1 MRILHTSDW
10 HLGQHFMGR
19 TRTREHKAFIDWLL
33 KSVDAQQVE
42 AIVVAGDIFDTGT
55 PPSYARTL
63 YNEFIV
69 ALRKTCCRHL
79 LILGGNHD
87 SEATLNEGRSLLAY
101 LNTRVTAGISDDPE
115 DHVIVL
121 EDKSG
126 SPGLILC
133 AVPFLRPRD
142 LVRSIGGQSGR
153 DKQLAV
159 GQAIQSFYTRVF
171 EIARKRQD
179 VLSKDGCVLPILATG
194 HLTVVG
200 GKSSDSVRDIYIGSL
215 DAFPASGFPE
225 ADYIALGHLHRG
237 QTIKDREKIRYSGSP
252 IPLSFDESGREKQ
265 VLIVDFKD
273 GELASVSPLT
283 VPCFRRMVCL
293 KGNLDEIE
301 AGVGALTRDI
311 ASEGAGETWGRR
323 TVWLEAEVREDDYL
337 TDLQDRIQTMIA
349 DQDTGDGPAMA
360 LLRVRR
366 RRKGVTPGLAPE
378 NRERLEELNPTEV
391 FSRRIAAEFMAED
404 QVRVL
409 NTLFEEILD
418 QVETA
423 SESGV
428 GEMK

>member
-19 TRTREHKAFIDWLL
+19 TRTREHKAFFDWLL
-33 KSVDAQQVE
+33 NIVEKQQVDAV
-42 AIVVAGDIFDTGT
+42 VVAGDIFDTGT

-69 ALRKTCCRHL
+69 ALRQTCCRHL

-101 LNTRVTAGISDDPE
+101 LNTRVTAGISDDSG
-115 DHVIVL
+115 DHVMLL
-121 EDKSG
+121 EDKAG
-126 SPGLILC
+126 NPGLILC

-142 LVRSIGGQSGR
+142 LVRSVGGQSGR
-153 DKQLAV
+153 DKQLAM
-159 GQAIQSFYTRVF
+159 GKAIQSFYSRVF
-171 EIARKRQD
+171 DVARQKQGA
-179 VLSKDGCVLPILATG
+179 LSRDGHVLPILATG

-237 QTIKDREKIRYSGSP
+237 QTIKGRDHIRYSGSP

-273 GELASVSPLT
+273 DGAAVVSPLT
-283 VPCFRRMVCL
+283 VPCFRRLVCL

-301 AGVGALTRDI
+301 AGIKSLSREIVSA
-311 ASEGAGETWGRR
+311 GAGETWGRR
-323 TVWLEAEVREDDYL
+323 TVWVEAEVRDDDYL

-349 DQDTGDGPAMA
+349 EQDTGDGPALA

-366 RRKGVTPGLAPE
+366 RRKGATPGLAPE

-391 FSRRIAAEFMAED
+391 FSRRIAAESMTED
-404 QVRVL
+404 QVQVL

-423 SESGV
+423 SESGEE
-428 GEMK
+428 EMK